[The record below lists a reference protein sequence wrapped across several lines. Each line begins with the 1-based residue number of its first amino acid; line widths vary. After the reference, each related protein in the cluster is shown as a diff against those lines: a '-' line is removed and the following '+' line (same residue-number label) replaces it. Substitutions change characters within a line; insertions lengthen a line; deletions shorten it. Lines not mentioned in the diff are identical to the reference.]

1 VFLSETVFKEPDM
14 KKFLKNLL
22 IKNWHYKLTALLA
35 AVFIWFYV
43 VSAQNLSIVQDV
55 PIEFSNYPQD
65 MKIINN
71 VKTSVEVVFEGRRD
85 IINRMDKKNIRMQI
99 NLKEADE
106 GGNIYILTAGRLRGV
121 PRGVAVRNIS
131 PSRLNIIF
139 EKEGGNKKNGKDKK
153 KKG

>member
-1 VFLSETVFKEPDM
+1 M
-14 KKFLKNLL
+14 KNFFENLFT
-22 IKNWHYKLTALLA
+22 KNWQYKLAALLA

-71 VKTSVEVVFEGRRD
+71 VKTSAEVVFEGRRD
-85 IINRMDKKNIRMQI
+85 IINRMDKKNIRMHI

-139 EKEGGNKKNGKDKK
+139 EKEGKSEKDGKK
-153 KKG
+153 KKKKN